1 MIKNKEEVIA
11 FATYIMHTFFMEN
24 DIEPLI
30 EAMSEDIIWMGSGR
44 MQVAEGKENVARH
57 FIEGK
62 DDLSPCQFS
71 GEHYEVTLLGEND
84 AICQGHGYMDTLP
97 DNEVRIHEFQRVTF
111 VFHKEGDTFKIKHL
125 HHSIAYEA
133 MEDEKLFPVQYG
145 KQRYQTLQNELT
157 KRDNQIEL
165 MLSQLPGGTTIC
177 SLDENLTTKWISKS
191 GCELLGF
198 ENEKEFWEETGG
210 DTTKVIYPEDVPKIK
225 KELNRC
231 LEERKTFMI
240 EYRLKR
246 ADGRLTWIVNIGKII
261 KNEYGEEEVYCFV
274 SDISERKEMELLY
287 KKADLDVKRQ
297 AAFMMELF
305 NTLPCGIVQFTVD
318 DAHLLL
324 MTNRYGWEVYGYEE
338 EEFHRTIKSPL
349 QFVLKED
356 QEHIMT
362 LLDSLELNGEL
373 VKYERKTYKKDG
385 SEIWISVLMK
395 RLINMDGKDVIQ
407 AIYTDITEQKEMQL
421 EIEKSRRVETE
432 SLRAAI
438 DIAYPLIYNL
448 NLSQD
453 SYALLS
459 NRIEKG
465 LSESGLYDKMFDN
478 YLLRVHKDYQEA
490 YIENFKRENMLR
502 RFAAGEKE
510 IYMDLLQLGVDGSYH
525 WQSAHV
531 IHVDDPYQES
541 QLAILLVKEMDEQK
555 AEQLRQEQLLRDA
568 LARANAAN
576 EAKSNFLSSMS
587 HDIRTPMNAIIG
599 MATIGQMKRYDSEN
613 VKHCFEKIDA
623 SSRYLLALINDILD
637 MSKIEQGKMNINPVE
652 FNLIEVTQEINSII
666 VPQAYEK
673 EINYEMHIM
682 EPIAHDYVGDV
693 LHLRQI
699 IMNLLSNALK
709 FTPVS
714 GDITVTIS
722 DEYHRNGYAY
732 LKFSVKDNGI
742 GISKEFMEKL
752 FQPFEQEYA
761 DSARNKVGSGL
772 GLSIVYN
779 LVHLMEGHIEVKSE
793 KDMGAEFIVRI
804 PMKLVFINREEE
816 ELHRQKSLLQDLS
829 VLIVDDDAVIGEQA
843 SLTLGDIGAECL
855 WVDSGHKAIEE
866 VKISLENNSP
876 FDVAMID
883 WRMPDM
889 DGLETTRRIRQL
901 VGPDTMI
908 IIISAYDWSSIQQEA
923 IEAGANT
930 FITKPL
936 YTENICDTLENLYS
950 DYVYPTEKQ
959 VDYNI
964 NGKRILLVED
974 NELNMEIAKELL
986 EMQGLIVDTASNGQ
1000 EAVEMVR
1007 DHVSQAYYAV
1017 LMDIRMPVMDG
1028 LEATRKIRQ
1037 LPGLKGNLPI
1047 LAMSANA
1054 FDEDKKMA
1062 QAAGMNGYLVKPVN
1076 AVDLYQALSELQK
1089 KESIID

>member
-1 MIKNKEEVIA
+1 MIKNKEEVIS
-11 FATYIMHTFFMEN
+11 FATYIMHTFFMDN
-24 DIEPLI
+24 NIEPLI
-30 EAMSEDIIWMGSGR
+30 NAMSDDIIWMGSGR
-44 MQVAEGKENVARH
+44 TQVAKGKEDVARH

-62 DDLSPCQFS
+62 EDLSPCLFS
-71 GEHYEVTLLGEND
+71 EEHYEVTLLGEND
-84 AICQGHGYMDTLP
+84 AVCQGHAYMDTLP
-97 DNEVRIHEFQRVTF
+97 DNDVRIHEFQRVTF

-133 MEDEKLFPVQYG
+133 MEDEKLFPVRYG
-145 KQRYQTLQNELT
+145 KQRYQTLKNELA

-177 SLDENLTTKWISKS
+177 SLDDNLTTKWISKS

-198 ENEKEFWEETGG
+198 ENEAEFWRETGG
-210 DTTKVIYPEDVPKIK
+210 DTSKVIYPGDIPKIK
-225 KELNRC
+225 KELHRC
-231 LEERKTFMI
+231 IGERKTFML

-246 ADGRLTWIVNIGKII
+246 KDGRLIWIVNIGKII
-261 KNEYGEEEVYCFV
+261 KNEHGEEEVYCFV

-297 AAFMMELF
+297 AAFMVELF

-349 QFVLKED
+349 QFVLEED
-356 QEHIMT
+356 REHIIT
-362 LLDSLELNGEL
+362 LLDGLELNGDL

-385 SEIWISVLMK
+385 SELWISVLMK

-407 AIYTDITEQKEMQL
+407 AIYTDITEQKKLQL
-421 EIEKSRRVETE
+421 EVEKNRRVETE

-453 SYALLS
+453 GYILLS
-459 NRIEKG
+459 NRIEEG
-465 LSESGLYDKMFDN
+465 LPESGQYDELFEN
-478 YLLRVHKDYQEA
+478 YFGRVHRDYQEA

-502 RFAAGEKE
+502 RFADGEKE
-510 IYMDLLQLGVDGSYH
+510 IYMDLLQLGADGNYH

-652 FNLIEVTQEINSII
+652 FNLIDVTQEINSII

-682 EPIAHDYVGDV
+682 EPIAHNYVGDV

-732 LKFSVKDNGI
+732 LRFSVKDNGI
-742 GISKEFMEKL
+742 GISKQFMQKL

-793 KDMGAEFIVRI
+793 KDIGTEFIVTL
-804 PMKLVFINREEE
+804 PMKLLFINKEEE
-816 ELHRQKSLLQDLS
+816 EHHRQKSLLKDLS
-829 VLIVDDDAVIGEQA
+829 VLIVDDDAIIGEQA
-843 SLTLGDIGAECL
+843 GMILEDIGAECL
-855 WVDSGHKAIEE
+855 WVNSGYKAIEE
-866 VKISLENNSP
+866 VRSRLENQSP

-883 WRMPDM
+883 WKMPDM
-889 DGLETTRRIRQL
+889 DGLETTRRIRQI

-950 DYVYPTEKQ
+950 EFESQTEKQ
-959 VDYNI
+959 VNYNME
-964 NGKRILLVED
+964 GQRVLLVED

-986 EMQGLIVDTASNGQ
+986 EMQGLIVDTACNGL
-1000 EAVEMVR
+1000 EAVEMVN
-1007 DHVSQAYYAV
+1007 HHEPKTYYAV

-1028 LEATRKIRQ
+1028 LEATRRIRQ
-1037 LPGLKGNLPI
+1037 LPGLKGKLPI

-1054 FDEDKKMA
+1054 FDEDKKIA
-1062 QAAGMNGYLVKPVN
+1062 QAVGMNGYLVKPVN
-1076 AVDLYQALSELQK
+1076 ASDLYLALSQLPK
-1089 KESIID
+1089 RESIIE

>member
-71 GEHYEVTLLGEND
+71 EEHYEVTLLGEND

-318 DAHLLL
+318 AAHLLL

-465 LSESGLYDKMFDN
+465 LPESGLYDKMFDN

-652 FNLIEVTQEINSII
+652 FNLIEVAQEINSII

-843 SLTLGDIGAECL
+843 SLILGDIGAECL

-986 EMQGLIVDTASNGQ
+986 EMQGLIVDTASNGL
-1000 EAVEMVR
+1000 EAVEMVK
-1007 DHVSQAYYAV
+1007 DHEPQVYYAV

-1062 QAAGMNGYLVKPVN
+1062 QAAGMNGYLVKPIN

>member
-1 MIKNKEEVIA
+1 MIKNKEEVIS
-11 FATYIMHTFFMEN
+11 FATYIMHTFFMDN
-24 DIEPLI
+24 NIEPLI
-30 EAMSEDIIWMGSGR
+30 DAMSDDIIWMGSGR
-44 MQVAEGKENVARH
+44 TQVAKGKEDVARH

-62 DDLSPCQFS
+62 EDLSPCLFS
-71 GEHYEVTLLGEND
+71 EEQYEVILLGEND
-84 AICQGHGYMDTLP
+84 AVCQGHAYMDTLP
-97 DNEVRIHEFQRVTF
+97 DNDVRIHEFQRVTF

-133 MEDEKLFPVQYG
+133 MEDEKLFPVRYG
-145 KQRYQTLQNELT
+145 KQRYQTLKNELA

-177 SLDENLTTKWISKS
+177 SLDDNLTTKWISKS

-198 ENEKEFWEETGG
+198 ENEAEFWRETGG
-210 DTTKVIYPEDVPKIK
+210 DTSKVIYPGDIPKIK
-225 KELNRC
+225 KELHRC
-231 LEERKTFMI
+231 IGERKTFML

-246 ADGRLTWIVNIGKII
+246 KDGRLIWIVNIGKII
-261 KNEYGEEEVYCFV
+261 KNEHGEEEVYCFV

-297 AAFMMELF
+297 AAFMVELF

-349 QFVLKED
+349 QFVLEED
-356 QEHIMT
+356 REHIMT
-362 LLDSLELNGEL
+362 LLDGLELNGDL

-385 SEIWISVLMK
+385 SELWISVLMK

-407 AIYTDITEQKEMQL
+407 AIYTDITEQKKLQL
-421 EIEKSRRVETE
+421 EVEKNRRVETE

-453 SYALLS
+453 GYILLS
-459 NRIEKG
+459 NRIEEG
-465 LSESGLYDKMFDN
+465 LPESGQYDELFEN
-478 YLLRVHKDYQEA
+478 YFGRVHRDYQEA

-502 RFAAGEKE
+502 RFADGEKE
-510 IYMDLLQLGVDGSYH
+510 IYMDLLQLGADGNYH

-599 MATIGQMKRYDSEN
+599 MATIGQMKRYDSES

-652 FNLIEVTQEINSII
+652 FNLIDVTQEINSII

-682 EPIAHDYVGDV
+682 EPIAHNYVGDV

-732 LKFSVKDNGI
+732 LRFSVKDNGI
-742 GISKEFMEKL
+742 GISKQFMQKL

-793 KDMGAEFIVRI
+793 KDIGTEFIVTL
-804 PMKLVFINREEE
+804 PMKLLFINKEEE
-816 ELHRQKSLLQDLS
+816 EHHRQKSLLKDLS
-829 VLIVDDDAVIGEQA
+829 VLIVDDDAIIGEQA
-843 SLTLGDIGAECL
+843 GMILEDIGAECL
-855 WVDSGHKAIEE
+855 WVNSGYKAIEE
-866 VKISLENNSP
+866 VRSRLENQSP

-883 WRMPDM
+883 WKMPDM
-889 DGLETTRRIRQL
+889 DGLETTRRIRQI

-950 DYVYPTEKQ
+950 EFESQTEKQ
-959 VDYNI
+959 VNYNME
-964 NGKRILLVED
+964 GQRILLVED

-986 EMQGLIVDTASNGQ
+986 EMQGLIVDTACNGL
-1000 EAVEMVR
+1000 EAVEMVN
-1007 DHVSQAYYAV
+1007 HHEPKTYYAV

-1028 LEATRKIRQ
+1028 LEATRRIRQ
-1037 LPGLKGNLPI
+1037 LPGLKGKLPI

-1054 FDEDKKMA
+1054 FDEDKKIA
-1062 QAAGMNGYLVKPVN
+1062 QAVGMNGYLVKPVS
-1076 AVDLYQALSELQK
+1076 ASDLYLALSQLPK
-1089 KESIID
+1089 RESIIE